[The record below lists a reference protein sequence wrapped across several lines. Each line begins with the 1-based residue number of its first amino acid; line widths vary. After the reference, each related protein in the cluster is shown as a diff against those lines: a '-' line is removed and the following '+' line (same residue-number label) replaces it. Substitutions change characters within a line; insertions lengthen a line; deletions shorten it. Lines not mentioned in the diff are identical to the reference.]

1 MKNLCLFV
9 VAALVVST
17 SPGLA
22 QTPAASPMAQGK
34 PAVALASRA
43 DLALIEHSRASW
55 EGYKNKDIAAIKALT
70 ADGYHSNAVAGPS
83 NLQQDID
90 NMSKL
95 EITSFTIDQP
105 QVTWVGSDVGILRYK
120 ADVKGTYEG
129 TAFKPVYASEV
140 WVKRGGTW
148 RILSYTETPVI

>member
-1 MKNLCLFV
+1 MKNLCLF
-9 VAALVVST
+9 AAAAFVLST

-22 QTPAASPMAQGK
+22 QTPASPTPQVK
-34 PAVALASRA
+34 PAVVLASRA
-43 DLALIEHSRASW
+43 DQALIDFSRSSW
-55 EGYKNKDIAAIKALT
+55 EGYKNKDVAAIKALT

-95 EITSFTIDQP
+95 EITSYTIAEP
-105 QVTWVGSDVGILRYK
+105 MVTWAGSDVGILRYK
-120 ADVKGTYEG
+120 ADVKGSYEG

-140 WVKRGGTW
+140 WIKRGGKW